1 MAPVQTHNEIKASAR
16 LVLGTLAWAAT
27 LALAKF
33 GPQLLWDPQQRVA
46 SWAAVAV
53 NLAVGIGWIV
63 AFTRFLRA
71 LDELQRKIT
80 QDALAV
86 TLGVGWVLGF
96 AYVAADTASLVARD
110 VDIAVLPALMGVVFL
125 VAFVVGKIRYR

>member
-1 MAPVQTHNEIKASAR
+1 MAPSQAQNEIKASAR
-16 LVLGTLAWAAT
+16 LALWTLAWVAT
-27 LALAKF
+27 VALAKF
-33 GPQLLWDPQQRVA
+33 GPQLLWDPPQRVA

-53 NLAVGIGWIV
+53 NLAVGIGWIA
-63 AFTRFLRA
+63 AFTHFLRT

-86 TLGVGWVLGF
+86 TLGVGWILGF
-96 AYVAADTASLVARD
+96 AYVVTDAASLVARD
-110 VDIAVLPALMGVVFL
+110 VDIAVLPALMGVVFA

>member
-1 MAPVQTHNEIKASAR
+1 MQSHNETKASAR
-16 LVLGTLAWAAT
+16 LVLWTFGWAAT
-27 LALAKF
+27 LALAKV
-33 GPQLLWDPQQRVA
+33 GPQLLSDPPQQVA

-53 NLAVGIGWIV
+53 NLVVGIGWIV

-86 TLGVGWVLGF
+86 TLGVGWILGF
-96 AYVAADTASLVARD
+96 AYVVADDASLVARD
-110 VDIAVLPALMGVVFL
+110 VDIAVLPALMGVVFM
-125 VAFVVGKIRYR
+125 VAFVVGKIRY

>member
-1 MAPVQTHNEIKASAR
+1 MQPHNEIKASAR
-16 LVLGTLAWAAT
+16 LVLWTLAWAAT

-33 GPQLLWDPQQRVA
+33 GPQLLWNTPQQAA

-53 NLAVGIGWIV
+53 NVAVGIGWIV

-86 TLGVGWVLGF
+86 AFGVGWILGF
-96 AYVAADTASLVARD
+96 AYVVADAAGLVARD
-110 VDIAVLPALMGVVFL
+110 VDIAVLPTLMGVVFL
-125 VAFVVGKIRYR
+125 AAFVVGKIRYR